1 MYIIVKFI
9 DAIIVLAILLVI
21 TLTIINSGSYSSML
35 DIAPKAESHVTTSTP
50 SNEDVTIDSQKAD
63 IQDISINIE

>member
-21 TLTIINSGSYSSML
+21 TLTIVNSGSYRSML
-35 DIAPKAESHVTTSTP
+35 EKAPKAESHVVTSTP
-50 SNEDVTIDSQKAD
+50 SNEEATTDSQKAN
-63 IQDISINIE
+63 IQDITIDIE